1 MIKSDRMG
9 IRAKKTKSNNVT
21 KTRKYKLLPAG
32 ADTFADVIGKG
43 KYYVDK
49 TLYLKTVF
57 EEDGS
62 SVLLF
67 TRPRRFGKTLLMDMF
82 ANFLRIKDSD
92 QNENIDTFIDNTV
105 LFKDTAIMQDKAFV
119 EKYMGKF
126 PVIFLSLKNIKGDNF
141 TEAYNNLAEEI
152 SNLACDCDYLL
163 KSEEL
168 SEIEKK
174 KLSRLQDDEYLSD
187 KRHKTALTSSLKV
200 LSKSLYKHLKKQV
213 VIFIDE
219 YDVPLAKAAEK
230 KYHDKMVS
238 LMSSFF
244 DVLKSTPS
252 NTTRYSSPVLK
263 VIMTGCLK
271 VAKNSIFIGV
281 NNVVVN
287 TVLDTQDKFT
297 SIIGFNKEETRKFL
311 EDYNLADYENMVKA
325 NYYGYKFYDKEMFC
339 PWDVIKFIAN
349 NYEHKL
355 NGTEDD
361 IKPGNYWI
369 GTSSNETLYEY
380 LGYLTDSDTQKMQ
393 DLVDGKNINFVLND
407 SMNYDCLSQHN
418 PDDFWSLLL
427 HTGYLTL
434 DWEGTKALEDP
445 KKKGE
450 VQTLRVSA
458 RIPNLE
464 IKQCFEENIQSRFK
478 TEIAPHTVADALANN
493 LFAGKSD
500 IASDTIY
507 NLLQNFIS
515 VKDNATKAPHEN
527 YYHGYLNGLF
537 SNCSKDFFSEY
548 HSNYESGDGYA
559 DIIFKNKK
567 GNSVVVIE
575 IKTCKGTESKTS
587 KSREALTQIE
597 EKNYSKPYLENEDI
611 TTVYAYGIAFSGKSC
626 FLSCKKIK

>member
-9 IRAKKTKSNNVT
+9 IRAKETKGNDMT
-21 KTRKYKLLPAG
+21 ETRKYKLLPAG
-32 ADTFADVIGKG
+32 ADTFAEVIGKG

-92 QNENIDTFIDNTV
+92 QNENIDTFIDNTI

-174 KLSRLQDDEYLSD
+174 KLTRLQDDEYLSD

-200 LSKSLYKHLKKQV
+200 LSKSLYKHFKKQV

-219 YDVPLAKAAEK
+219 YDVPLAKAVEK

-271 VAKNSIFIGV
+271 VAKNSIFTGV

-325 NYYGYKFYDKEMFC
+325 NYDGYKFYDKEMFC

-369 GTSSNETLYEY
+369 GTSSNEALYEY

-393 DLVDGKNINFVLND
+393 DLVDGKTINFVLND

-434 DWEGTKALEDP
+434 DWEDTKALEDP

-450 VQTLRVSA
+450 VQPLRVSA

-464 IKQCFEENIQSRFK
+464 IKQCFKENIQNRFK

-493 LFAGKSD
+493 LFSGKSD

-587 KSREALTQIE
+587 KSREALAQIE

-626 FLSCKKIK
+626 LLSCKKIK

>member
-1 MIKSDRMG
+1 
-9 IRAKKTKSNNVT
+9 
-21 KTRKYKLLPAG
+21 
-32 ADTFADVIGKG
+32 
-43 KYYVDK
+43 
-49 TLYLKTVF
+49 
-57 EEDGS
+57 
-62 SVLLF
+62 
-67 TRPRRFGKTLLMDMF
+67 
-82 ANFLRIKDSD
+82 
-92 QNENIDTFIDNTV
+92 
-105 LFKDTAIMQDKAFV
+105 
-119 EKYMGKF
+119 
-126 PVIFLSLKNIKGDNF
+126 
-141 TEAYNNLAEEI
+141 
-152 SNLACDCDYLL
+152 
-163 KSEEL
+163 
-168 SEIEKK
+168 
-174 KLSRLQDDEYLSD
+174 
-187 KRHKTALTSSLKV
+187 
-200 LSKSLYKHLKKQV
+200 
-213 VIFIDE
+213 
-219 YDVPLAKAAEK
+219 
-230 KYHDKMVS
+230 
-238 LMSSFF
+238 
-244 DVLKSTPS
+244 
-252 NTTRYSSPVLK
+252 
-263 VIMTGCLK
+263 MTGCLK
-271 VAKNSIFIGV
+271 VAKNSIFTGV

-325 NYYGYKFYDKEMFC
+325 NYDGYKFYDKEMFC

-369 GTSSNETLYEY
+369 GTSSNEALYEY

-393 DLVDGKNINFVLND
+393 DLVDGKTINFVLND

-434 DWEGTKALEDP
+434 DWEDTKALEDP

-450 VQTLRVSA
+450 VQTVRVSA

-464 IKQCFEENIQSRFK
+464 IKQCFKENIQNRFK

-493 LFAGKSD
+493 LFSGKSD

-507 NLLQNFIS
+507 NLLENFIS

-587 KSREALTQIE
+587 KSREALAQIE

-626 FLSCKKIK
+626 LLSCNKIK

>member
-9 IRAKKTKSNNVT
+9 IRAKETKGNDMT
-21 KTRKYKLLPAG
+21 ETRKYKLLPAG

-92 QNENIDTFIDNTV
+92 KNENIDTFIDNTI
-105 LFKDTAIMQDKAFV
+105 LFKDTAIIQDKAFV

-200 LSKSLYKHLKKQV
+200 LSKSLYKHFKKQV

-219 YDVPLAKAAEK
+219 YDVPLAKATEK

-271 VAKNSIFIGV
+271 VAKNSIFTGV

-325 NYYGYKFYDKEMFC
+325 NYDGYKFYDKEMFC

-369 GTSSNETLYEY
+369 GTSSNEALYEY

-393 DLVDGKNINFVLND
+393 DLVDGKTINFVLND

-434 DWEGTKALEDP
+434 DWEDTKALEDP

-464 IKQCFEENIQSRFK
+464 IKQCFKENIQNRFVK
-478 TEIAPHTVADALANN
+478 EFIKRDLPNKLVYGLINGKSESITEIL
-493 LFAGKSD
+493 SE
-500 IASDTIY
+500 
-507 NLLQNFIS
+507 LLETYVSIR
-515 VKDNATKAPHEN
+515 DCATKAPLEN
-527 YYHGYLNGLF
+527 YYHGFINGIFTSCENLV
-537 SNCSKDFFSEY
+537 SEY
-548 HSNYESGDGYA
+548 HSNFESGNGYA
-559 DIIFKNKK
+559 DIVFKNKAK
-567 GNSVVVIE
+567 NKAIIIE
-575 IKTCKGTESKTS
+575 IKATS
-587 KSREALTQIE
+587 SEDKLDELATSAISQIE
-597 EKNYSKPYLENEDI
+597 EKNYAVTFTKLSKIKD
-611 TTVYAYGIAFSGKSC
+611 VYAFGIVFCKKDC
-626 FLSCKKIK
+626 LVSCKKIK

>member
-1 MIKSDRMG
+1 MPRSISIG
-9 IRAKKTKSNNVT
+9 IQN
-21 KTRKYKLLPAG
+21 
-32 ADTFADVIGKG
+32 FADLREHGSFYI
-43 KYYVDK
+43 DK
-49 TLYLKTVF
+49 TGLIK
-57 EEDGS
+57 EWWESND
-62 SVLLF
+62 SVTLI

-92 QNENIDTFIDNTV
+92 QNENIDTFIDNTI

-200 LSKSLYKHLKKQV
+200 LSKSLYKHFKKQV

-219 YDVPLAKAAEK
+219 YDVPLAKAEEK

-271 VAKNSIFIGV
+271 VAKNSIFTGV

-325 NYYGYKFYDKEMFC
+325 NYDGYKFYDKEMFC

-369 GTSSNETLYEY
+369 GTSSNEALYEY

-393 DLVDGKNINFVLND
+393 DLVDGKTINFVLND

-434 DWEGTKALEDP
+434 DWEDTKALEDP

-450 VQTLRVSA
+450 VQTVRVSA

-464 IKQCFEENIQSRFK
+464 IKQCFKENIQNRFK

-493 LFAGKSD
+493 LFSGKSD

-587 KSREALTQIE
+587 KSREALAQIE

-626 FLSCKKIK
+626 LLSCKKIK

>member
-1 MIKSDRMG
+1 M
-9 IRAKKTKSNNVT
+9 TE
-21 KTRKYKLLPAG
+21 TRKYKLLPAG
-32 ADTFADVIGKG
+32 ADTFAEVIGKG
-43 KYYVDK
+43 KYHVDK

-92 QNENIDTFIDNTV
+92 QNENIDTFIDNTI

-200 LSKSLYKHLKKQV
+200 LSKSLYKHFKKQV

-219 YDVPLAKAAEK
+219 YDVPLAKAEEK

-271 VAKNSIFIGV
+271 VAKNSIFTGV

-325 NYYGYKFYDKEMFC
+325 NYDGYKFYDKEMFC

-369 GTSSNETLYEY
+369 GTSSNEALYEY

-393 DLVDGKNINFVLND
+393 DLVDGKTINFVLND

-434 DWEGTKALEDP
+434 DWEDTKALEDP

-450 VQTLRVSA
+450 VQTVRVSA

-464 IKQCFEENIQSRFK
+464 IKQCFKENIQNRFK

-493 LFAGKSD
+493 LFSGKSD

-587 KSREALTQIE
+587 KSREALAQIE

-626 FLSCKKIK
+626 LLSCKKIK

>member
-1 MIKSDRMG
+1 
-9 IRAKKTKSNNVT
+9 
-21 KTRKYKLLPAG
+21 
-32 ADTFADVIGKG
+32 
-43 KYYVDK
+43 
-49 TLYLKTVF
+49 
-57 EEDGS
+57 
-62 SVLLF
+62 
-67 TRPRRFGKTLLMDMF
+67 
-82 ANFLRIKDSD
+82 
-92 QNENIDTFIDNTV
+92 
-105 LFKDTAIMQDKAFV
+105 
-119 EKYMGKF
+119 
-126 PVIFLSLKNIKGDNF
+126 
-141 TEAYNNLAEEI
+141 
-152 SNLACDCDYLL
+152 
-163 KSEEL
+163 
-168 SEIEKK
+168 
-174 KLSRLQDDEYLSD
+174 
-187 KRHKTALTSSLKV
+187 
-200 LSKSLYKHLKKQV
+200 
-213 VIFIDE
+213 
-219 YDVPLAKAAEK
+219 
-230 KYHDKMVS
+230 
-238 LMSSFF
+238 
-244 DVLKSTPS
+244 
-252 NTTRYSSPVLK
+252 
-263 VIMTGCLK
+263 
-271 VAKNSIFIGV
+271 
-281 NNVVVN
+281 
-287 TVLDTQDKFT
+287 
-297 SIIGFNKEETRKFL
+297 
-311 EDYNLADYENMVKA
+311 
-325 NYYGYKFYDKEMFC
+325 MFC

-369 GTSSNETLYEY
+369 GTSSNEALYEY

-393 DLVDGKNINFVLND
+393 DLVDGKTINFVLND

-434 DWEGTKALEDP
+434 DWEDTKALEDP

-464 IKQCFEENIQSRFK
+464 IKQCFKENIQNRFK

-493 LFAGKSD
+493 LFSGKSD

-587 KSREALTQIE
+587 KSREALAQIE

-626 FLSCKKIK
+626 LLSCKKIK

>member
-1 MIKSDRMG
+1 
-9 IRAKKTKSNNVT
+9 
-21 KTRKYKLLPAG
+21 
-32 ADTFADVIGKG
+32 
-43 KYYVDK
+43 
-49 TLYLKTVF
+49 
-57 EEDGS
+57 
-62 SVLLF
+62 
-67 TRPRRFGKTLLMDMF
+67 
-82 ANFLRIKDSD
+82 
-92 QNENIDTFIDNTV
+92 
-105 LFKDTAIMQDKAFV
+105 
-119 EKYMGKF
+119 
-126 PVIFLSLKNIKGDNF
+126 
-141 TEAYNNLAEEI
+141 
-152 SNLACDCDYLL
+152 
-163 KSEEL
+163 
-168 SEIEKK
+168 
-174 KLSRLQDDEYLSD
+174 
-187 KRHKTALTSSLKV
+187 
-200 LSKSLYKHLKKQV
+200 
-213 VIFIDE
+213 
-219 YDVPLAKAAEK
+219 
-230 KYHDKMVS
+230 
-238 LMSSFF
+238 MSSFF

-325 NYYGYKFYDKEMFC
+325 NYDGYKFYDKEMFC

-537 SNCSKDFFSEY
+537 SNCSKGFFSEY

-575 IKTCKGTESKTS
+575 VKTSKGTESKTS
-587 KSREALTQIE
+587 KSREALAQIE

>member
-1 MIKSDRMG
+1 M
-9 IRAKKTKSNNVT
+9 
-21 KTRKYKLLPAG
+21 
-32 ADTFADVIGKG
+32 
-43 KYYVDK
+43 
-49 TLYLKTVF
+49 
-57 EEDGS
+57 
-62 SVLLF
+62 
-67 TRPRRFGKTLLMDMF
+67 
-82 ANFLRIKDSD
+82 
-92 QNENIDTFIDNTV
+92 
-105 LFKDTAIMQDKAFV
+105 
-119 EKYMGKF
+119 
-126 PVIFLSLKNIKGDNF
+126 
-141 TEAYNNLAEEI
+141 
-152 SNLACDCDYLL
+152 
-163 KSEEL
+163 

-174 KLSRLQDDEYLSD
+174 KLSRLQDNEYLSD

-200 LSKSLYKHLKKQV
+200 LSKSLYKHFKKQV

-271 VAKNSIFIGV
+271 VVKNSIFTGV

-311 EDYNLADYENMVKA
+311 EDYNLADYEHMVKS
-325 NYYGYKFYDKEMFC
+325 NYDGYKFYDKEMFC

-369 GTSSNETLYEY
+369 GTSSNEALYEY

-450 VQTLRVSA
+450 VQTIRVSA
-458 RIPNLE
+458 KIPNLE
-464 IKQCFEENIQSRFK
+464 IKQCFEENIQSRFVK
-478 TEIAPHTVADALANN
+478 EFIKRDLPNKLVSGLINGKSESITEIL
-493 LFAGKSD
+493 SE
-500 IASDTIY
+500 
-507 NLLQNFIS
+507 LLETYVSIRDS
-515 VKDNATKAPHEN
+515 ATKAPLEN
-527 YYHGYLNGLF
+527 FYHGFINGIFTSCENLV
-537 SNCSKDFFSEY
+537 SEY
-548 HSNYESGDGYA
+548 HLNLESGNGYA
-559 DIIFKNKK
+559 DIIFKSKK

-575 IKTCKGTESKTS
+575 IKTCKESESKTS
-587 KSREALTQIE
+587 KSREALAQIE

-611 TTVYAYGIAFSGKSC
+611 TTVYAFDIVFCKKDC
-626 FLSCKKIK
+626 FVSCKKIK